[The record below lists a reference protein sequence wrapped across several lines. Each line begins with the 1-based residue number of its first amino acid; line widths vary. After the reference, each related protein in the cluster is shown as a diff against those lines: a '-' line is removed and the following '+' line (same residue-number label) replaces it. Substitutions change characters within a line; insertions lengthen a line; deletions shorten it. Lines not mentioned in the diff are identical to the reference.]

1 MATGPGLRERK
12 REQTRQQILQ
22 VARMLFA
29 ERGFEAVTV
38 AEIARAA
45 QYSEV
50 TVFNYFPTKEDL
62 VFAGME
68 FFEEALLAAVRDRP
82 PGESALSAFRRQ
94 VVDGCLQLDQP
105 GRAATI
111 AHAASLIDS
120 SPALQTREREI
131 VARYTLELAELLA
144 EQSHATPDDVEAQA
158 VAGALMAGHRALVA
172 YIRQAAR
179 TGSRAGLAQEARTQA
194 TRTFARLEDGLAGYP
209 DRKADHD

>member
-22 VARMLFA
+22 AAQALFA

-68 FFEEALLAAVRDRP
+68 FFEEALVAAVRDRQ
-82 PGESALSAFRRQ
+82 PGASALSVVRDQ
-94 VVDGCLQLDQP
+94 VVDGCHQLDQP
-105 GRAATI
+105 GRAAI
-111 AHAASLIDS
+111 VARAAALIDS

-131 VARYTLELAELLA
+131 VARYTRELAVLLA
-144 EQSHATPDDVEAQA
+144 EQSSVAPDDVEAHA
-158 VAGALMAGHRALVA
+158 VAGALMAAHRALVTS
-172 YIRQAAR
+172 IRQTAR
-179 TGSRAGLAQEARTQA
+179 SGRRTGLAQEARSQA
-194 TRTFARLEDGLAGYP
+194 TRVFARLGGGLAGYP
-209 DRKADHD
+209 H

>member
-22 VARMLFA
+22 AARTLFA

-38 AEIARAA
+38 AEIAHAA

-82 PGESALSAFRRQ
+82 PGESALSAFQRP
-94 VVDGCLQLDQP
+94 VLDGCRQLDQP
-105 GRAATI
+105 GRATAV
-111 AHAASLIDS
+111 ARAAALIDS
-120 SPALQTREREI
+120 SPALRTREREI
-131 VARYTLELAELLA
+131 VARYTRELAALLA
-144 EQSHATPDDVEAQA
+144 EQSNAAPDDVEAQA
-158 VAGALMAGHRALVA
+158 VAGALMAAHRALVT
-172 YIRQAAR
+172 YIRQTAHS
-179 TGSRAGLAQEARTQA
+179 GHRAGLAQDAQTQA
-194 TRTFARLEDGLAGYP
+194 TRAFARLESGLTGYP
-209 DRKADHD
+209 NRKADHD

>member
-22 VARMLFA
+22 TARTLFA

-68 FFEEALLAAVRDRP
+68 FFEEALLAAVRDRR
-82 PGESALSAFRRQ
+82 PGESVLSAFRRP
-94 VVDGCLQLDQP
+94 VVDGCRQLDQP
-105 GRAATI
+105 ERAAAVARAT
-111 AHAASLIDS
+111 ALIDS

-131 VARYTLELAELLA
+131 VARYTHELAGLLA
-144 EQSHATPDDVEAQA
+144 EQSNAAPDDVEAHA
-158 VAGALMAGHRALVA
+158 VAGALMAAHRALVA
-172 YIRQAAR
+172 YIRQAA
-179 TGSRAGLAQEARTQA
+179 GSGRCAGLAQDARAQA
-194 TRTFARLEDGLAGYP
+194 TRVFDRLETGLDGYP
-209 DRKADHD
+209 NREADHD